1 VVFGLRNIFLS
12 CLILFIL
19 SVAAVAQEY
28 PARGDDVFS
37 PTVRQPVNL
46 YDSFQF
52 DEESAPVI
60 RTGLYVAAPSF
71 FLLYG
76 VTTWGWELGE
86 GFTWNPETFR
96 GRHAVHGGADK
107 YGHLYSAYVL
117 KRLASFFFRASGSSA
132 MVGNVEGVLFSELIM
147 LGSEIG
153 DGFSPDYGFDPYDFL
168 FNNIGILIA
177 FILDCSPT
185 LDRIF
190 SVQFEYVP
198 SREMREDFDWDKNH
212 DLPTDYGGTKYILT
226 TKLAGIPYVSLTP
239 LRYVNVDIAY
249 YARGFDQRFR
259 RMKTK
264 NVHLGIS
271 FNYAIAFGDILPVGY
286 TSSSIQ
292 TFFNYIHLPW
302 DYEARRWKISEAP
315 NENYEE

>member
-1 VVFGLRNIFLS
+1 MLGGLRQISFSL
-12 CLILFIL
+12 LTLFTFTVPL
-19 SVAAVAQEY
+19 VAQEHTAGGSKV
-28 PARGDDVFS
+28 PE
-37 PTVRQPVNL
+37 TTIRQPVNL
-46 YDSFQF
+46 YESFQF
-52 DEESAPVI
+52 SEERAPYV
-60 RTGLYVAAPSF
+60 RTGLYIAAPSF

-76 VTTWGWELGE
+76 VTTWGWEVDE

-107 YGHLYSAYVL
+107 FGHLYSAYVL
-117 KRLASFFFRASGSSA
+117 KRLASFFFRASGSSPL
-132 MVGNVEGVLFSELIM
+132 VGNVEGVLFSELIM

-177 FILDCSPT
+177 FMLDWSPS
-185 LDRIF
+185 LDRLF
-190 SVQFEYVP
+190 SIQFEYVP
-198 SREMREDFDWDKNH
+198 SREMREDFDFGENH

-226 TKLAGIPYVSLTP
+226 TKFAGIPYVSLTP

-259 RMKTK
+259 RIKTK
-264 NVHLGIS
+264 NIHLGIS
-271 FNYAIAFGDILPVGY
+271 FNYAIAFGDLLPVGY

-302 DYEARRWKISEAP
+302 DYEAWRWKIAEAP